1 MNRALKAMAVLM
13 LIMVFAV
20 SCTKPENSI
29 NSVSISGNFGDH
41 DYVDL
46 GLPSGTMWATC
57 NVGAN
62 LPEDYGDYYAW
73 GERYR
78 KIDFYWEN
86 YKFGMYGRE
95 KYCKDDGLLV
105 LEAED
110 DVVQCR
116 WHFGWCMPTKAQWE
130 ELIRN
135 TSSIVTTLNGV
146 QGRLFTA
153 SNGNSL
159 FLPATGLIESED
171 PHFGNYWS
179 NTVAVDELEET
190 SWTRAWEFWFDGNQY
205 HLSAFDRCFGFTI
218 RPVHPAE

>member
-1 MNRALKAMAVLM
+1 MNRTLKAIVAIM
-13 LIMVFAV
+13 LLLVFGV
-20 SCTKPENSI
+20 GCTKPDNSI
-29 NSVSISGNFGDH
+29 NSVPISGNIGYH

-46 GLPSGTMWATC
+46 GLPSGTLWATC

-73 GERYR
+73 GEKYR

-86 YKFGMYGRE
+86 YKFGMYGGD
-95 KYCKDDGLLV
+95 KYCKSDSLLV

-130 ELIRN
+130 ELVQN
-135 TSSIVTTLNGV
+135 TISIVTTLNGV

-159 FLPATGLIESED
+159 FLPATGHIESED
-171 PHFGNYWS
+171 PNFGNYWS
-179 NTVAVDELEET
+179 SSVDDNTW
-190 SWTRAWEFWFDGNQY
+190 SHAWEFWFDRNEY
-205 HLSAFDRCFGFTI
+205 FLAAFDRCFGFTV
-218 RPVHPAE
+218 RPVYPAE